1 MVIENHAIRFGPRCA
16 VSFQRTLRIPDDG
29 RTYPLPPGLGAFRID
44 RVDDYKGNLPQE
56 WQTDGGAFI
65 TMYQREALW
74 IGFRGASWK
83 PNAVKIEIGGINA
96 VSGRKFKK
104 GLVKDPQDY
113 VVIPD
118 QPWLDGINT
127 ESGTIRQFVAMPLG
141 LGYTVEAA
149 LSGDE
154 KHGGVQITVYEP
166 KPGRFPDT
174 APPERAAGSQRLAMP
189 VVKKAAEP
197 GMGLGA
203 GGAVK
208 QKIYPDVYGIDV
220 WDQANYGSLT
230 VHILNSAQ
238 YRMVTGEDPP
248 PTPIDAA
255 TYTRHNLPWFELYDE
270 EKQHVAPSEL
280 LAGAKT
286 IAERDQE
293 QGIESDPGKGI
304 RIEGTQIKKLDQ
316 SETRTTQ
323 MSPGQSGQK

>member
-1 MVIENHAIRFGPRCA
+1 
-16 VSFQRTLRIPDDG
+16 
-29 RTYPLPPGLGAFRID
+29 
-44 RVDDYKGNLPQE
+44 
-56 WQTDGGAFI
+56 
-65 TMYQREALW
+65 
-74 IGFRGASWK
+74 
-83 PNAVKIEIGGINA
+83 
-96 VSGRKFKK
+96 
-104 GLVKDPQDY
+104 
-113 VVIPD
+113 
-118 QPWLDGINT
+118 
-127 ESGTIRQFVAMPLG
+127 MP
-141 LGYTVEAA
+141 A
-149 LSGDE
+149 
-154 KHGGVQITVYEP
+154 
-166 KPGRFPDT
+166 
-174 APPERAAGSQRLAMP
+174 
-189 VVKKAAEP
+189 VKKAAAP

-238 YRMVTGEDPP
+238 YRMVTGEDPL

-304 RIEGTQIKKLDQ
+304 HIEGTQIKKLDQ